1 MCDECPLFGMRISLV
16 CFVAIIQKSNRRCS
30 YMIRSAQSPQF
41 NHKPVTN
48 HSLNLLAAFS
58 WSVKD
63 VAERLGHAVL
73 LMKKNLVNSGSKLD
87 DPISPEFQPAVCWMS
102 FPQTH

>member
-1 MCDECPLFGMRISLV
+1 
-16 CFVAIIQKSNRRCS
+16 
-30 YMIRSAQSPQF
+30 MIRSAQSPQF